1 MPQPASIR
9 RQMLIATAVAA
20 ISLPSFAQS
29 PSAPQQTQ
37 SPAQPASST
46 SSTAAS
52 GMAKPSALA
61 AADKKFINNAA
72 QGGMAEVQLGQLASQ
87 RASDPQ
93 VKQFAEQLVN
103 DHSKANEKLKQIAS
117 DKGVALPADIPAS
130 AKREAAK
137 LSKLNGPAFDREY
150 MTHMV
155 SDHKKDVSEFR
166 AATKKARD
174 PDVNQFAQQTL
185 PTIEQHLQIA
195 QGMVSKAK

>member
-1 MPQPASIR
+1 
-9 RQMLIATAVAA
+9 
-20 ISLPSFAQS
+20 
-29 PSAPQQTQ
+29 
-37 SPAQPASST
+37 
-46 SSTAAS
+46 
-52 GMAKPSALA
+52 MAKPSALA
-61 AADKKFINNAA
+61 AADKKFVKDAA

-117 DKGVALPADIPAS
+117 DKGLALPADIPSS

>member
-1 MPQPASIR
+1 
-9 RQMLIATAVAA
+9 
-20 ISLPSFAQS
+20 
-29 PSAPQQTQ
+29 
-37 SPAQPASST
+37 
-46 SSTAAS
+46 
-52 GMAKPSALA
+52 MAKPSALA

-166 AATKKARD
+166 AATKQARD